1 MTTDYKILTSLNSK
15 DLSFAVQRHLD
26 HGWELHGSISVS
38 ENPHIGLIQPVIR
51 SSMPDADVHL
61 VIPPKEDT

>member
-1 MTTDYKILTSLNSK
+1 MNTDYKILISPNEK
-15 DLSFAVQRHLD
+15 DLAFKVQRHLD
-26 HGWELHGSISVS
+26 NGWELYGSIAVS
-38 ENPHIGLIQPVIR
+38 GHPHIWFIQPVIR